1 MRIPLDYLEGL
12 FGPKVEAALTK
23 LQSEMKKVRDGG
35 QSELMDT
42 LIVYQWKS
50 LFGPFTK
57 EPATV
62 DALEEGES

>member
-1 MRIPLDYLEGL
+1 MRIPMDYLRGL
-12 FGPKVEAALTK
+12 FGEKVEHALTT

-42 LIVYQWKS
+42 LIVYQWKN
-50 LFGPFTK
+50 LFGPFTN

-62 DALEEGES
+62 DAIEEGDL